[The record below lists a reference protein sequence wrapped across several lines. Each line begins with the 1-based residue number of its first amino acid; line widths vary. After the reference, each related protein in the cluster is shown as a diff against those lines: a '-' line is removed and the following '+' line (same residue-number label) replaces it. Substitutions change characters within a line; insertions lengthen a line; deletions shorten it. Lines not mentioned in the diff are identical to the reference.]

1 MASSSSVFADLLPG
15 APLDLLA
22 EGGGNL
28 SRWFWNDEVWLPP
41 NVTWEDLRWEFPA
54 TFKKKARFPG
64 TFEKKARFP
73 RTFE

>member
-1 MASSSSVFADLLPG
+1 MASSSSSAFADLLPG

-41 NVTWEDLRWEFPA
+41 NVTWEDLRCVGMR
-54 TFKKKARFPG
+54 KAQLYP
-64 TFEKKARFP
+64 TLL
-73 RTFE
+73 